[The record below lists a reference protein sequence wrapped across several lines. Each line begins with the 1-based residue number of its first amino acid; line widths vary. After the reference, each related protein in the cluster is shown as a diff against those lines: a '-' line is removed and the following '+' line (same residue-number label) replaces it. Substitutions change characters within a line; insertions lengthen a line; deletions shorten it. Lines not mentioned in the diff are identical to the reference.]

1 VKLGPVDVIHL
12 CGAHLCMGNAV
23 CSYLLRGARVY
34 LCVDHMRELGH
45 KTSLSLKEIAEKLPE
60 FEWIGDEEKSA

>member
-1 VKLGPVDVIHL
+1 MSVIHL

-23 CSYLLRGARVY
+23 CSYLLRRIRVY
-34 LCVDHMRELGH
+34 LCVDHLRELGR
-45 KTSLSLKEIAEKLPE
+45 KTNLSPMEIAEKLPE